1 MPQRLKNDCEQD
13 GREDIASGVD
23 GDAAEALRVRRTAE
37 CLPTPDHAPNAA
49 QNGDAAQNGRTS
61 RPHRLLQRRNRA
73 VAERQQ
79 PCVEP
84 CAAGTRRKTRNLCEE
99 QAAEERRRVGRKP
112 AAEPV
117 GTVEQC
123 GQNECLHQHD
133 QQLPAQFDRLVL
145 VDPHTPDG
153 EAVAHRCR
161 QAPCEQLM
169 RSDATERIRELAYR
183 LFHCEEV

>member
-1 MPQRLKNDCEQD
+1 MQRTDYPDAPQR
-13 GREDIASGVD
+13 GAGSR
-23 GDAAEALRVRRTAE
+23 EALPDAE
-37 CLPTPDHAPNAA
+37 DNPAKA
-49 QNGDAAQNGRTS
+49 Q
-61 RPHRLLQRRNRA
+61 QRQANH
-73 VAERQQ
+73 
-79 PCVEP
+79 
-84 CAAGTRRKTRNLCEE
+84 G